1 MTIKGALLFIVFHRQ
16 KRVSPSISFVLFHVK
31 LQFPC
36 NFQTALLPFVFLP
49 SPNVSRRAVIVF
61 AGSFPCII
69 IVLLICYANCVI
81 NSGERRIEGG
91 KKKKNTEINKQVKR
105 WALPPGLLFDIR
117 DASWL
122 QILLQVCLICPRQA
136 SWCAWCAGAK
146 LVSLTSHHRTYKY
159 SASNCTVHPANWTP
173 VVWSN
178 NNHHHRVHV

>member
-1 MTIKGALLFIVFHRQ
+1 M
-16 KRVSPSISFVLFHVK
+16 SPIH
-31 LQFPC
+31 C
-36 NFQTALLPFVFLP
+36 NFQTALLLFVFLP
-49 SPNVSRRAVIVF
+49 SPNASRRAMIVF

-81 NSGERRIEGG
+81 NLGGRRIEGA
-91 KKKKNTEINKQVKR
+91 KKNAEINKQLKR
-105 WALPPGLLFDIR
+105 WVLPPGLPFCSDIR

-122 QILLQVCLICPRQA
+122 QTLLQVCLICPRRA

-159 SASNCTVHPANWTP
+159 SASNCTVHTANWTP

-178 NNHHHRVHV
+178 NNHHRCVHV